1 MSVKKLFV
9 RGELPKSPRR
19 AFLERIRLRSFR
31 PLAFDEEAEE
41 RHGWCALGRPL
52 ELEPPPEEVFQS
64 DYLTLGLRWDRYRFP
79 AALLN
84 ARLEQAARTLRGQS
98 EGGKL
103 SAKVR
108 GELRRRVVLE
118 LRKKYLP
125 GMKMVDMVWCLG
137 RGEVFFWSHSASF
150 VERLSALF
158 ELTFGLEL
166 LESSPWSAAVQL
178 RPDAKSER
186 ALQGLEHVGFH
197 GPR

>member
-84 ARLEQAARTLRGQS
+84 ARLEQAARTLRGNS
-98 EGGKL
+98 VEHYIGTRS
-103 SAKVR
+103 SAR
-108 GELRRRVVLE
+108 FSHTMCPECTDEWYGPQ
-118 LRKKYLP
+118 P
-125 GMKMVDMVWCLG
+125 G
-137 RGEVFFWSHSASF
+137 
-150 VERLSALF
+150 
-158 ELTFGLEL
+158 
-166 LESSPWSAAVQL
+166 
-178 RPDAKSER
+178 
-186 ALQGLEHVGFH
+186 
-197 GPR
+197 